1 MKVVVEEAAATVT
14 AERTILG
21 RDEVRG
27 CEDGN
32 GKKRRVP
39 KLQRIKCQTN
49 YWASLKV
56 SLFWICSSR
65 FDCLPSNGRLSN
77 DSSQDVYLG
86 CGKGAPGRDY
96 SKRGATPHSNIVGYH
111 FATHGFESLT

>member
-39 KLQRIKCQTN
+39 KLQRIKC
-49 YWASLKV
+49 
-56 SLFWICSSR
+56 
-65 FDCLPSNGRLSN
+65 
-77 DSSQDVYLG
+77 
-86 CGKGAPGRDY
+86 
-96 SKRGATPHSNIVGYH
+96 
-111 FATHGFESLT
+111 